1 MFSEQQGKKTHLG
14 KDTIGILDRN
24 GFLTVSPLHR
34 TGTPEDERKSLLMFM
49 QDIVEARKAF
59 SAAVKAECPVS
70 DCTVVLQGT
79 LFDEFVAARDAA
91 CNALAGISELEA
103 QGSAIDGDTARKTI
117 DKMDQLLA
125 VTMLS
130 ARVSPEMA

>member
-1 MFSEQQGKKTHLG
+1 MFSEQQGKKKQLG
-14 KDTIGILDRN
+14 KETIGILDRN

-34 TGTPEDERKSLLMFM
+34 PGTQEDERLSLIMFA

-70 DCTVVLQGT
+70 DRTVVLEGK
-79 LFDEFVAARDAA
+79 LFDAFVAARDATY
-91 CNALAGISELEA
+91 NALAGISELEA
-103 QGSAIDGDTARKTI
+103 QGSAIDGDTARNTI

-125 VTMLS
+125 VTMMS
-130 ARVSPEMA
+130 ARSAPEIA